1 MPLSPLCHWAFRS
14 ISKRLTEHLILM
26 ACLVLTIS
34 WPAID
39 LDRLDHLRTLI
50 ERWIDQSP
58 SIVLVLEAPA
68 EKNAASVSDFQA
80 TPGVRDAVPIP
91 SPDGVNEQ
99 AYAIDV
105 PQRLEIDAVADEFRQ
120 KYGDGIR
127 VETKDGAKQRLIAIF
142 RGAERREWVQWSPV
156 LPAILLLTLAS
167 GTLAAH
173 DRHTCGLLRCLGWKA
188 SDVLK
193 LTVLRWGVVFS
204 GACLIAFSVIG
215 LIRRDAI
222 PDGLLIAFVA
232 GLLHLMASLIP
243 VLRDVRRD
251 PGAPQPGGGA

>member
-1 MPLSPLCHWAFRS
+1 MSPLCNWALRA
-14 ISKRLTEHLILM
+14 IAKRLTEHLILL

-39 LDRLDHLRTLI
+39 LNQLDHLRTLI
-50 ERWIDQSP
+50 EHWIAQSP
-58 SIVLVLEAPA
+58 SIVLVLDAPA
-68 EKNAASVSDFQA
+68 KKNAAPVSDFEA

-105 PQRLEIDAVADEFRQ
+105 PQRHEIEAIADEFRQ

-127 VETKDGAKQRLIAIF
+127 VETKDGARQRLIAIF
-142 RGAERREWVQWSPV
+142 RAADRSEWVKWTPV
-156 LPAILLLTLAS
+156 LLAILLLTLAS
-167 GTLAAH
+167 GTLGSR
-173 DRHTCGLLRCLGWKA
+173 DRHTYGLLRCLGWKA

-193 LTVLRWGVVFS
+193 LTVLRWGIVFS
-204 GACLIAFSVIG
+204 CACLIAFAMIG
-215 LIRRDAI
+215 LIQPDAI

-232 GLLHLMASLIP
+232 GLLHLMATLIP
-243 VLRDVRRD
+243 VLHDVRRD